1 MRKDKLNL
9 LGEHFGSW
17 EVIASAPSKTGRT
30 YWKCRCVCGSE
41 NDIPT
46 HHLRGGHSTNC
57 GCVATERKRQRT
69 IERNTTHGLK
79 GTYLYSLWQNMK
91 DRCLNSKSRC
101 YPDYG
106 GRGIAVHNE
115 WVNDAGAFVSYVLA
129 ELGHRPSPD
138 YTFDRINNDGNYEP
152 GNVRWADAI
161 TQANN
166 RRPKKKDYQ

>member
-1 MRKDKLNL
+1 
-9 LGEHFGSW
+9 
-17 EVIASAPSKTGRT
+17 
-30 YWKCRCVCGSE
+30 
-41 NDIPT
+41 
-46 HHLRGGHSTNC
+46 
-57 GCVATERKRQRT
+57 
-69 IERNTTHGLK
+69 
-79 GTYLYSLWQNMK
+79 MK

-115 WVNDAGAFVSYVLA
+115 WVNDAGAFASYVLA